1 MKVIIFGATGMV
13 GQGAL
18 RESLLAADVE
28 QVLAVGR
35 RPTGVRHPKLREVT
49 TADFADLTPIEDDL
63 RGYDACFYC
72 LGVSSVGLSEAEYT
86 RISYDYPV
94 AAAHLL
100 ARLNPETTFLYV
112 SGAGTN
118 PDGRAMWARV
128 KGRTEVEVIKTFP
141 NGYAMRPAFIQP
153 THGATSRTGLYRA
166 LYTATAPL
174 MPLLGRLVPRYVT
187 STDRLGRAMLRA
199 ARTGFPTHVV
209 ENADLR

>member
-28 QVLAVGR
+28 QVLSVGR

-49 TADFADLTPIEDDL
+49 LADFTDLTPIEDEL

-72 LGVSSVGLSEAEYT
+72 LGVSSVGLDEAAYT

-94 AAAHLL
+94 AAAHTL
-100 ARLNPETTFLYV
+100 AGLNPATTFVYV
-112 SGAGTN
+112 SGAGTM
-118 PDGRAMWARV
+118 PDGRQMWARV
-128 KGRTEVEVIKTFP
+128 KARTEIEVIKTFP
-141 NGYAMRPAFIQP
+141 NGYGFRPGFIQP
-153 THGATSRTGLYRA
+153 THGATSKTGLYRVI
-166 LYTATAPL
+166 YTLSAPL
-174 MPLLGRLVPRYVT
+174 IPALFKIAPKYVT

-199 ARTGFPTHVV
+199 ARTGFATRIV